1 VTLQI
6 LVHGKPLDP
15 QKAAGAF
22 LPLDLFYVCPACGSR
37 QVLAKPARTID
48 DLSKEVGV
56 GQHKVWIP
64 RQQDRWC
71 LDCNHRWTAVL
82 APEIIA
88 R

>member
-1 VTLQI
+1 MAIQI
-6 LVHGKPLDP
+6 LIHGKPLDP
-15 QKAAGAF
+15 RTAAKEF
-22 LPLDLFYVCPACGSR
+22 LPLDLFYSCPQCGSAH
-37 QVLAKPARTID
+37 VLAKPPRTID

-56 GQHKVWIP
+56 GQYKEWIP

-71 LDCNHRWTAVL
+71 LDCQHRWTAVL